1 MPNELKKRG
10 GGWYFIRLYDQNDD
24 LIDSMD
30 FRFMNALKD
39 VKISPYTPL
48 PGKEGHQPVEIC
60 FEHEPELEITPMG
73 VFLTLDR
80 TNDTTKVIIPSKHDF
95 DLTEWKLKSEN
106 AELSIKILIERVWWL
121 IKRGNESSEEN
132 FQDKPVNIH
141 RDYCRT
147 ISEDSIIIMYPKEGW
162 AKSVFLGFDD
172 KTRREYHVKVKDKFS
187 TINLRDFSDIMDLT
201 PSTISAEIKLW
212 IDIRTQGS
220 CETIICKITPEE
232 SPPPQVPPEIPEE
245 PQIFIRLD
253 SDPYSRPSCNNCDYA
268 RTQAEGFS
276 PPIFWCKKN
285 KWFYANRLKFY
296 GHFGYCLCGDW
307 EGEYQDI
314 IGEWQYEL
322 RQEEIELL
330 VKKGLKK

>member
-1 MPNELKKRG
+1 
-10 GGWYFIRLYDQNDD
+10 
-24 LIDSMD
+24 
-30 FRFMNALKD
+30 MNALKD

-141 RDYCRT
+141 RDYCT